1 VKLYQK
7 ETVDIGYKY
16 QVRLNQLPMVFCIHE
31 MFSQTDLTTIKD
43 DEFPFPWSKTS
54 SNAMDQLK
62 TCCTPTGETR
72 KRKPDL
78 SPKHENR
85 TSAYLDAERI
95 SEYVGRYPNLKTLQ
109 NQLDGSYPGKVFFR
123 LPRLDAL
130 SGNVVLHCSKFLDNL
145 IASQSP
151 VMFKIGY
158 THNPLWR
165 WGNRMYG
172 YAAGREKWSNM
183 VIIYIS
189 PEPHGPS
196 MLEACLIDKYKSTPN
211 GINTGIYF
219 FGVAYPNQQE
229 PGISHGLFSNKW
241 ACIEAAWL
249 QLPSTNVQ
257 LVQGTYGCKNEKN
270 GGDTCH
276 LDKTSD
282 WTLHMVYVV
291 YRSFKHP
298 PPVPKIAVSK
308 AIG

>member
-1 VKLYQK
+1 MKLYQK

-196 MLEACLIDKYKSTPN
+196 MLEDFTW
-211 GINTGIYF
+211 F
-219 FGVAYPNQQE
+219 VFQQM
-229 PGISHGLFSNKW
+229 GMH
-241 ACIEAAWL
+241 
-249 QLPSTNVQ
+249 
-257 LVQGTYGCKNEKN
+257 
-270 GGDTCH
+270 
-276 LDKTSD
+276 
-282 WTLHMVYVV
+282 
-291 YRSFKHP
+291 
-298 PPVPKIAVSK
+298 
-308 AIG
+308 